1 MTMHHWWTE
10 FSADKEPP
18 GCVFCYVRYLFFRIL
33 CHTQMIQW
41 RLYKYGC
48 CPCCKSLISTTFA
61 VLFKSTAF
69 SVHPIIFICQQP
81 QQNRTGFLLRNRPT
95 TLHNC
100 KSCNSNP
107 TQREK
112 KMKVRWN
119 TAWSLPKVTEK
130 NWIYYQLDGVTA
142 FDAKQIHI

>member
-1 MTMHHWWTE
+1 MGLSFQLIKNHLVVFSAMCGTFFFFE
-10 FSADKEPP
+10 FSVTLRWFSGGFTNTVVVLAA
-18 GCVFCYVRYLFFRIL
+18 
-33 CHTQMIQW
+33 
-41 RLYKYGC
+41 
-48 CPCCKSLISTTFA
+48 KSLISTTFA
-61 VLFKSTAF
+61 VLFNSTAF

-95 TLHNC
+95 TLRNC

-130 NWIYYQLDGVTA
+130 SWIYYQLDGVTA